1 MQRGLVGEKQR
12 GTSLLFFIV
21 APPLRG
27 SESER
32 EGREWN
38 KGYLMTNGI
47 VNNVSHL
54 YAVVSISS
62 LLILYL
68 IINKNIELL
77 IPYSIC
83 SLYQVIV
90 NTVFDCS

>member
-1 MQRGLVGEKQR
+1 MRRIDLYRVCLFVTCSFLTIRFMQRGMVGEMER

-27 SESER
+27 SELER

-68 IINKNIELL
+68 IIN
-77 IPYSIC
+77 
-83 SLYQVIV
+83 
-90 NTVFDCS
+90 